1 MDTQRGVRTADSLP
15 SDQVAPVGDLVL
27 DPLLG
32 DWYATDLAADGLVR
46 LVLGAA
52 DGRLTIRAFGAGDP
66 DPQDWGE
73 VPAEAFGAAVT
84 ATTAMAFSAV
94 YRFDFLT
101 VVLAAYGKQGI
112 LVVDTF
118 NTFTDSSPRSNYF
131 SREFFHR

>member
-1 MDTQRGVRTADSLP
+1 MDTLRAVRTADDLP
-15 SDQVAPVGDLVL
+15 SDQATAVGDLVL

-46 LVLGAA
+46 LVLAA
-52 DGRLTIRAFGAGDP
+52 AGGRLTIRAFGAGDP
-66 DPQDWGE
+66 EPQDWGE
-73 VPAEAFGAAVT
+73 VPAEAFGATVT
-84 ATTAMAFSAV
+84 ASTAMAFSAV

-118 NTFTDSSPRSNYF
+118 NTFTDASGRSNYF